1 MFCTGSGGE
10 VAIGAGEG
18 TLGWG
23 GWWNWTDGGTGVED
37 EAGGAGCA
45 GRVAGVVA
53 VTVPGIVA
61 VPPGGTDPG

>member
-1 MFCTGSGGE
+1 M
-10 VAIGAGEG
+10 
-18 TLGWG
+18 
-23 GWWNWTDGGTGVED
+23 ED